1 MFGLP
6 TEFLLDGLMAV
17 LLAATV
23 FYCALL
29 DRRLKALRN
38 GQDGFRQ
45 TIEQLNT
52 ATARA
57 EVSIAQLKQASGTID
72 ETLGV
77 QIREARILAAEL
89 ARSVQVGNAEPVS
102 NKRPARS
109 AEWVADALKAAAK
122 TRDQTATQ
130 HEPQEE
136 TSSQDRYEDV
146 PQAALETGLNQSLL
160 DALKRAR

>member
-1 MFGLP
+1 MFGVP

-23 FYCALL
+23 FYCAML

-45 TIEQLNT
+45 TIDQLNT

-57 EVSIAQLKQASGTID
+57 EVSIAQLKQASGSMD

-77 QIREARILAAEL
+77 QIREARVLAAEL
-89 ARSVQVGNAEPVS
+89 ARAVQKGAGEPLS
-102 NKRPARS
+102 PKRSARS

-122 TRDQTATQ
+122 TAEPEHKRD
-130 HEPQEE
+130 
-136 TSSQDRYEDV
+136 DV
-146 PQAALETGLNQSLL
+146 PIDPVRHELETGLNDSLL
-160 DALKRAR
+160 DALKKAR

>member
-29 DRRLKALRN
+29 DRRLKALRS

-45 TIEQLNT
+45 TIDQLNT

-72 ETLGV
+72 ETLNV

-89 ARSVQVGNAEPVS
+89 ARSVQAGSADLAVAG
-102 NKRPARS
+102 KRPARS
-109 AEWVADALKAAAK
+109 PEWVAEALKAAAK
-122 TRDQTATQ
+122 TASSEEAADRPAMAEKYEDDTP
-130 HEPQEE
+130 PQE
-136 TSSQDRYEDV
+136 V
-146 PQAALETGLNQSLL
+146 LETGLNQTLL